1 MELFNP
7 FFYYRIHYLIVLL
20 LSLYVYSH
28 IGHFSANRLIQNK
41 RTNYAIW
48 IYAIIFI
55 IVVGLRPVS
64 RAFGDMGTYD
74 RMFNLFRGSDI
85 WTVPSDDTFFF
96 LLMYWCAQRMDA
108 QWFFLIVEVM
118 YLAPVLIA
126 CLRFYKKNDYI
137 AILFCLAAF
146 SFFTYGVNGIRNGAA
161 CSFVILAISFIEGG
175 VVEKILCAV
184 FSLIAINF
192 HHATALPVLCMI
204 VAYLVKSPRIMFV
217 FWFFSIIVSLIA
229 GDYVSNLFAGL
240 GFDDRL
246 SDYIT
251 TEAEEDLFSYT
262 GFRWDFL
269 LYSAIPVIMGYYIIF
284 RKKVFDPT
292 YLLLL
297 GTYIYANS
305 FWIMVIRANYSN
317 RFAYLSWFLY
327 PLVLSYP
334 LLKLNIW
341 PKTQGHKTG
350 IVMLGHL
357 AFTLMMIFI
366 F

>member
-7 FFYYRIHYLIVLL
+7 FLYYRVHYLIVLL
-20 LSLYVYSH
+20 LSLFVFFRINQYS
-28 IGHFSANRLIQNK
+28 ADKLLNNK
-41 RTNYAIW
+41 RTDFVIW
-48 IYAIIFI
+48 LYVILFI

-64 RAFGDMGTYD
+64 RAFGDMGAYA
-74 RMFNLFRGSDI
+74 RMFRNFSEGDVWDLPTG
-85 WTVPSDDTFFF
+85 DTPFF
-96 LLMYWCAQRMDA
+96 LLEYWCAQRMDA
-108 QWFFLIVEVM
+108 QWFFLIVEII
-118 YLAPVLIA
+118 YILPVLVA
-126 CLRFYKKNDYI
+126 CWRFFKKNDYI
-137 AILFCLAAF
+137 AILFCIAAF

-161 CSFVILAISFIEGG
+161 CSLVILAISFIQGG
-175 VVEKILCAV
+175 LGEKILCAV

-192 HHATALPVLCMI
+192 HHSTALPVLGMI

-217 FWFFSIIVSLIA
+217 FWVFSIIVSLIA

-246 SDYIT
+246 SDYIV

-327 PLVLSYP
+327 PLVLAYP
-334 LLKLNIW
+334 LLKLEIW

-350 IVMLGHL
+350 LIMLGHL